1 MKIRDRIRA
10 HPNSERSPKTCLRLK
25 WHRGSESVYCHTMF
39 SSDRIG
45 GTATNQNDK
54 PRTEEL
60 AALSA
65 FSWCVYKSQLSC
77 FMFNSHIHKM
87 PLEEYVDLARQ
98 VDKTLVLRSL
108 GLATVFLLALQVR
121 KALITRQ
128 KVFVISTS
136 SR

>member
-1 MKIRDRIRA
+1 M
-10 HPNSERSPKTCLRLK
+10 
-25 WHRGSESVYCHTMF
+25 
-39 SSDRIG
+39 
-45 GTATNQNDK
+45 
-54 PRTEEL
+54 
-60 AALSA
+60 
-65 FSWCVYKSQLSC
+65 
-77 FMFNSHIHKM
+77 HKM